1 MIIKSHN
8 FADVQMLE
16 DIDIRG
22 TRVTISMNTVSLVN
36 WSHESHEFSWD
47 DPVEVTVLNLLV
59 MFILLC
65 IEGFEVVVNKPR
77 VAAYRAP
84 GAPQSMYAGESVID
98 ELAQTLAMD
107 PIDLRLKNAA
117 KEGTHAAYGPRFK
130 KIGLIECLEAA
141 KKNPHYTAPLG
152 ENMGRGVAVGF
163 WFNAGMQSRYPGG
176 RIIS

>member
-1 MIIKSHN
+1 MCI
-8 FADVQMLE
+8 FAPYDVA
-16 DIDIRG
+16 
-22 TRVTISMNTVSLVN
+22 N
-36 WSHESHEFSWD
+36 
-47 DPVEVTVLNLLV
+47 
-59 MFILLC
+59 IL

-98 ELAQTLAMD
+98 ELAQTLDMD

-130 KIGLIECLEAA
+130 KIGLVECLEAA

-152 ENMGRGVAVGF
+152 ENMRVLHLRQNCACRQRRRHHN
-163 WFNAGMQSRYPGG
+163 WTH
-176 RIIS
+176 